1 MRVKLQRADVSE
13 IHAIRVSAQDAAVS
27 AAPNGRVAKTPGV
40 KHAGTIVIA
49 YLTTAE
55 KAELEG
61 YATGKV
67 RRMSRKGKF
76 IGLVAVC
83 LLSISG
89 LFGSAV
95 LAAGAYVAYNG
106 IDKVIAKVDSILGEA
121 KNFVRGGMNVEFD
134 GLLIDR
140 KIKVRPNYPG
150 LDNVYEPTKPD
161 CPT

>member
-1 MRVKLQRADVSE
+1 MNLQRTTVNTKYE
-13 IHAIRVSAQDAAVS
+13 NRVSVRDVAVNAAQD
-27 AAPNGRVAKTPGV
+27 GRVARTHGV
-40 KHAGTIVIA
+40 KHAATIVIV
-49 YLTTAE
+49 YLTNAE
-55 KAELEG
+55 KAASEG
-61 YATGKV
+61 YDTGKV

-83 LLSISG
+83 LLAISG